1 VDFFT
6 SVKSPRYF
14 SDKKFFNSVFV
25 AGGDAEKELEDYRK
39 SELEKWTKKL
49 VVASPTFKVNTIVS
63 AHSNVDKYKT
73 IL

>member
-1 VDFFT
+1 MDFFT

-14 SDKKFFNSVFV
+14 SDNKFFNSVFV

-49 VVASPTFKVNTIVS
+49 VVESPTFKVNTIVS